1 MTKINNKLFLIALFS
16 FLFILVNSI
25 FCFAQNQKLNYNDAN
40 ERDPFIPLIDER
52 ANLRN
57 SFKKPSEETSAPN
70 VALMGISKVG
80 NSYYAIIDGELVKE
94 GQVFNELKIEKIYAD
109 RVIVLYAN
117 KIFELRWETEKTNAQ
132 K

>member
-1 MTKINNKLFLIALFS
+1 MKINNKLFLIALFN
-16 FLFILVNSI
+16 FLFILINSI
-25 FCFAQNQKLNYNDAN
+25 FCFAQSQKLNYNDAN

-57 SFKKPSEETSAPN
+57 SFKKPSEGTSAPN
-70 VALMGISKVG
+70 VTLMGISKVG

-94 GQVFNELKIEKIYAD
+94 GQIFNELKIEKIYAD